1 MTSMRAR
8 KTPVQSAQT
17 SPWPKIAAIIRI
29 MRPRQWSKNILMLAP
44 LLFAHQL
51 GDWTKLLS
59 VFLGI
64 FFFSLCASATYIWN
78 DLSDLHND
86 RNHPEK
92 KKRPIAADVIKPW
105 EAKVQSAVLM
115 AAGLTGAFLLG
126 KPSFLV
132 LVWDMLW

>member
-1 MTSMRAR
+1 MRAR
-8 KTPVQSAQT
+8 KSSAQSGELQSGGI
-17 SPWPKIAAIIRI
+17 SPWPKFAAIIRI
-29 MRPRQWSKNILMLAP
+29 MRLRQWSKNILMLAP

-64 FFFSLCASATYIWN
+64 LFFSLCASATYIWN

-92 KKRPIAADVIKPW
+92 KKRPIAAGVLKPW
-105 EAKVQSAVLM
+105 EAKVQSGVLM
-115 AAGLTGAFLLG
+115 AAGLIGAFLLG

-132 LVWDMLW
+132 LVLG